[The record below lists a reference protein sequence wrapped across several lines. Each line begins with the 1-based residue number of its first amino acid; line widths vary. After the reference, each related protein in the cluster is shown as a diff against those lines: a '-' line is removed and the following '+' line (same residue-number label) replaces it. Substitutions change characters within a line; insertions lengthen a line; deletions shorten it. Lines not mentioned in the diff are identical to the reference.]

1 MKDFV
6 KDLVPLDLRRA
17 MRGWRTALSIFILY
31 FFSKSFFLSRLYY
44 FLFSREFD
52 REFRSVLVGRLV
64 HLTFQ
69 GKGVY
74 ALRRNIH
81 RLEKGLLMQPRKKVF
96 GEHFIEDTVEYLRI
110 ASVKQFSCM
119 DEMKWA
125 TDVLDLYFSVVGS
138 TEKIARAQRLYD
150 GFRGDLKSDIDG
162 SYSPYEFK
170 CIQKPDIPKDQLDT
184 LFKARRSVRWYED
197 RAIPK
202 DLVIE
207 SAEIA
212 AQAPSACNRLP
223 YRFVFVE
230 EKAHIATIAPLAN
243 GTAGFAQNIPF
254 LVVVVG
260 DLSAYEEEKDRHLI
274 YIDSSL
280 ASMQFMLALEVRGLS
295 SCPIN
300 WPDMSMSEH
309 KIKET
314 LKLGYHEKVIM
325 FISVGYAVSTGGIA
339 YSQKKKRGTII
350 EEFSG

>member
-1 MKDFV
+1 
-6 KDLVPLDLRRA
+6 
-17 MRGWRTALSIFILY
+17 
-31 FFSKSFFLSRLYY
+31 
-44 FLFSREFD
+44 
-52 REFRSVLVGRLV
+52 
-64 HLTFQ
+64 
-69 GKGVY
+69 
-74 ALRRNIH
+74 
-81 RLEKGLLMQPRKKVF
+81 MQPRKKVF

-110 ASVKQFSCM
+110 ASAKQFACA
-119 DEMKWA
+119 DEIKWA

-150 GFRGDLKSDIDG
+150 AFRKDLKNDIDG
-162 SYSPYEFK
+162 AYSPYEFQS
-170 CIQKPDIPKDQLDT
+170 IQKPNIHKDQLDI

-197 RAIPK
+197 RTIPK

-230 EKAHIATIAPLAN
+230 DKARIASIAPLAN

-300 WPDMSMSEH
+300 WPDMSMSER
-309 KIKET
+309 KIKEA

-325 FISVGYAVSTGGIA
+325 LISVGFAVSTGGIA